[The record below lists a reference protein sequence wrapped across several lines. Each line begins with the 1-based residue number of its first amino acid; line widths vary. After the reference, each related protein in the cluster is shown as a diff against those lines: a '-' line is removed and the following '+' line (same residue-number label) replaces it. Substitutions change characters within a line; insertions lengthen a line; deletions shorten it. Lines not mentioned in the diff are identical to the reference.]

1 MLTHQIDF
9 THAYPDAVEERR
21 KGVELVMPSA
31 VEARVSARL
40 AAELGQGPM
49 PYLEYAFM
57 DSLRAELSALMGRL
71 PEAEHLV
78 VLGIGG
84 SALGARALQKA
95 FAPGQDRP
103 GYKGPW
109 LWIADNV
116 DAQALDAWL
125 AALPA
130 AKTLVAV
137 ISKSGG
143 TIETMAQYFLVRAW
157 LQKCLGDG
165 WKKQVIAIT
174 DQTHG
179 PLRAEATKEGLAS
192 LPVPDNMGGR
202 YSIFSAVGLMP
213 AAFLGMDW
221 DKLVRGASFITLP
234 LVKKP
239 ETLTKHP
246 AYRLALW
253 AYDLMRHGYGQLLFF
268 SYVPLWNG
276 VGPWFAQLWAESL
289 GKNGNGSMP
298 IPAVGVT
305 DQHSMLQMFLDGP
318 KDKACIFLSAPN
330 LPAGPIL
337 EGPLPEKWAY
347 LQGQPFGNLLQAE
360 ATGTRMALTA
370 QEIPL
375 VHLGMET
382 TDEEAMGRLMG
393 LLMAAT
399 VLAGYMLDI
408 NPLDQPAVELGKR
421 LANARLGA
429 PGYDQESTSLEAFLK
444 LEAGGHPFKF

>member
-1 MLTHQIDF
+1 MITHNLDF
-9 THAYPDAVEERR
+9 THAYPNAVEERR
-21 KGVELVMPSA
+21 KGVEFVMPSA
-31 VEARVSARL
+31 LEERVATRL
-40 AAELGQGPM
+40 AAEQAKGPV
-49 PYLEYAFM
+49 PFLDYAFLE
-57 DSLRAELSALMGRL
+57 SLRGDL
-71 PEAEHLV
+71 PKVMAGLPGAEHLV

-84 SALGARALQKA
+84 SALGAKALQKA

-103 GYKGPW
+103 GFKGPW

-116 DAQALDAWL
+116 DAQGLEAWL

-130 AKTLVAV
+130 DKTLVAV

-143 TIETMAQYFLVRAW
+143 TIETMAQYFLVRVW
-157 LQKCLGDG
+157 LQKHLGDG
-165 WKKQVIAIT
+165 WKKQVVVIT
-174 DQTHG
+174 DQTAG

-213 AAFLGMDW
+213 AAFLGIDW
-221 DKLVRGASFITLP
+221 NGLARGASFITLP

-239 ETLTKHP
+239 ETLAKHP
-246 AYRLALW
+246 AYKLALW

-268 SYVPLWNG
+268 SYVPLWTG

-289 GKNGNGSMP
+289 GKGGNGSMP

-330 LPAGPIL
+330 LPAGPNL

-347 LQGQPFGNLLQAE
+347 LQGQPFGNLLRAE
-360 ATGTRMALTA
+360 ATGTRMALTE
-370 QEIPL
+370 QQVPL
-375 VHLGMET
+375 VHLEMQT
-382 TDEEAMGRLMG
+382 TDAESMGRLMG

-399 VLAGYMLDI
+399 ILTGYMLEI

-429 PGYDQESTSLEAFLK
+429 SGYEQESASLEKFLK
-444 LEAGGHPFKF
+444 LEAGARPFKF

>member
-1 MLTHQIDF
+1 MITHNLDF
-9 THAYPDAVEERR
+9 THAYPEAVEERR

-31 VEARVSARL
+31 LEERVAARL
-40 AAELGQGPM
+40 AAEQAKGPV
-49 PYLEYAFM
+49 PFLDYAFL
-57 DSLRAELSALMGRL
+57 DDLCAALPRVMASL

-84 SALGARALQKA
+84 SSLGARALQKA

-103 GYKGPW
+103 GFNGPW

-116 DAQALDAWL
+116 DAEALEAWL

-157 LQKCLGDG
+157 LQKHLGDG

-174 DQTHG
+174 DQTSG
-179 PLRAEATKEGLAS
+179 PLRAEATREGLTS

-202 YSIFSAVGLMP
+202 YSIFSAVGLLP

-221 DKLVRGASFITLP
+221 EKLARGASFITMP

-239 ETLTKHP
+239 HTLAKHP
-246 AYRLALW
+246 AFKLALW

-289 GKNGNGSMP
+289 GKGGKGSMP

-318 KDKACIFLSAPN
+318 KDKACLFLSAPN
-330 LPAGPIL
+330 LPAGPRL
-337 EGPLPEKWAY
+337 QGPLPEKWAY

-360 ATGTRMALTA
+360 ATGTRMAMTE
-370 QEIPL
+370 QQIPL
-375 VHLGMET
+375 VHLCMQN
-382 TDEEAMGRLMG
+382 TDEESLGRLMG

-399 VLAGYMLDI
+399 ILAGYMLDI

-429 PGYDQESTSLEAFLK
+429 TGYEQESASLDAFLK
-444 LEAGGHPFKF
+444 LEAGARPFKF